1 MRRLLVAL
9 VLPSALLAA
18 RAARAEG
25 PKIGYVDLQR
35 AVQEV
40 EEGKALGATLKGE
53 LEQRRAQ
60 LDKKKQELEKM
71 KADYDKQSA
80 VLSEDAKR
88 KKQEE
93 LQKAFG
99 EAQASANEMQNDL
112 SRKEEEGLR
121 GIEKRMTQIISE
133 VAEREGF
140 TFLLQ
145 RAAVLHAPGA
155 LDATNEVVRRYND
168 KFGVTKPARAAQG
181 PAGKAAQP
189 GASGKAAQPAAKK

>member
-9 VLPSALLAA
+9 VLPAALLVAHAA
-18 RAARAEG
+18 RADG
-25 PKIGYVDLQR
+25 FKIGYVDLQR

-71 KADYDKQSA
+71 KADYDKQA
-80 VLSEDAKR
+80 AALSDEARR

-93 LQKAFG
+93 LQKAFN

-121 GIEKRMTQIISE
+121 GIEKRMTQVISE
-133 VAEREGF
+133 VAERESF

-145 RAAVLHAPGA
+145 RAAVLHAPAA

-168 KFGVTKPARAAQG
+168 KFGNGKAGKSAQG
-181 PAGKAAQP
+181 AAKSAQP
-189 GASGKAAQPAAKK
+189 APKPAQPAAKK

>member
-1 MRRLLVAL
+1 MRRFFVLVAL
-9 VLPSALLAA
+9 VLPAAFLAA
-18 RAARAEG
+18 RPARAQAG
-25 PKIGYVDLQR
+25 LKIGYVDLQR

-71 KADYDKQSA
+71 KTDYDKQSA

-88 KKQEE
+88 KKQED
-93 LQKAFG
+93 LQKAFS

-121 GIEKRMTQIISE
+121 GIEKRMTEIISE
-133 VAEREGF
+133 VAERESF
-140 TFLLQ
+140 SFILQ
-145 RAAVLHAPGA
+145 RAAVLHAPPA

-168 KFGVTKPARAAQG
+168 KFPVGKPARSAA
-181 PAGKAAQP
+181 
-189 GASGKAAQPAAKK
+189 SKAAQPAAKK

>member
-1 MRRLLVAL
+1 MRRFFVLVAL
-9 VLPSALLAA
+9 VLPAAFLAA
-18 RAARAEG
+18 RPARAQAG
-25 PKIGYVDLQR
+25 LKIGYVDLQR

-40 EEGKALGATLKGE
+40 EEGKALGVTLKGE

-71 KADYDKQSA
+71 KTDYDKQSA

-88 KKQEE
+88 KKQED
-93 LQKAFG
+93 LQRAFS

-133 VAEREGF
+133 VAERESF
-140 TFLLQ
+140 SFILQ
-145 RAAVLHAPGA
+145 RAAVLHGPPA

-168 KFGVTKPARAAQG
+168 KFPVGKPAHSAA
-181 PAGKAAQP
+181 
-189 GASGKAAQPAAKK
+189 SKAAQPAAKK

>member
-9 VLPSALLAA
+9 ILPAALLAA
-18 RAARAEG
+18 RSARAEAG
-25 PKIGYVDLQR
+25 LKIGYVDLQR

-40 EEGKALGATLKGE
+40 EEGKALGTTLKGE

-93 LQKAFG
+93 LQRAFT

-145 RAAVLHAPGA
+145 RAAVLHAPPA

-168 KFGVTKPARAAQG
+168 KFPTGK
-181 PAGKAAQP
+181 AGKSAQAP
-189 GASGKAAQPAAKK
+189 AGKAAQPAAKK

>member
-1 MRRLLVAL
+1 MRRLLIAL
-9 VLPSALLAA
+9 ILPAALLAA
-18 RAARAEG
+18 RSARAEAG
-25 PKIGYVDLQR
+25 FKIGYVDLQR

-40 EEGKALGATLKGE
+40 EEGKALGNTLKGE
-53 LEQRRAQ
+53 LEQRRTQ

-93 LQKAFG
+93 LQKAFS

-133 VAEREGF
+133 VADREGF
-140 TFLLQ
+140 TFLFQ
-145 RAAVLHAPGA
+145 RAAVLHAPQA

-168 KFGVTKPARAAQG
+168 KFPTGKATKASQA
-181 PAGKAAQP
+181 PAGK
-189 GASGKAAQPAAKK
+189 AQPAAKK